1 MKLAAFCLTCF
12 LSTASAGTLYSQ
24 SARISLDMR
33 NASVEQVL
41 QEIEESSEFY
51 FMYNSKLVNVDR
63 KVNIKVKDKS
73 IETILNEICKA
84 ANIEYSVN
92 DKQIILRPKSMEANA
107 TQQKQKLSKVLSM
120 TS

>member
-1 MKLAAFCLTCF
+1 MLLLNKFYRKLKKVPNFT
-12 LSTASAGTLYSQ
+12 
-24 SARISLDMR
+24 
-33 NASVEQVL
+33 
-41 QEIEESSEFY
+41 

-107 TQQKQKLSKVLSM
+107 TQQKKKLSKVLSM